1 MSEPWWIGPAISF
14 LTLVVVFLTLRRAA
28 AYIREVKA
36 LNLAALEQA
45 EALQKPC
52 LVVETLPESNPAQV
66 EKQADEQGRTAP
78 RIQLRNVGTGV
89 GLKVDYEIETEGKK
103 LHGRSCSYLEPGT
116 THSTEIPRW
125 RLGEKALV
133 TIDYESMSET
143 KYRTVTTIKGRD
155 TFEGFRFLRRA

>member
-14 LTLVVVFLTLRRAA
+14 LTLVVLLFTLRRLA
-28 AYIREVKA
+28 AYVRETKG
-36 LNLAALEQA
+36 LKLASIEQV

-66 EKQADEQGRTAP
+66 EKLADEQGRTAP

-89 GLKVDYEIETEGKK
+89 ALKIEYEIETEGKK

-133 TIDYESMSET
+133 TIDYDSMSET
-143 KYRTVTTIKGRD
+143 SYRTVTTIKGRD
-155 TFEGFRFLRRA
+155 TFEGFRFLRR